1 MNVLVDTSVWS
12 LALRRD
18 AGKLSA
24 FEHAIR
30 RDLADLTVD
39 IRARMVGPIRQE
51 LLSGVRNAAQFRAL
65 RDNLR
70 EFQDEPVAVEDW
82 EAAAESN
89 NLCRAAGISGSAVD
103 FLLCAV
109 AIRRNWEIF
118 TTDNDFQHY
127 ARVLPVRLRAQPRRN

>member
-1 MNVLVDTSVWS
+1 MNVLVDTPVWS

-18 AGKLSA
+18 AGKLSE
-24 FEHAIR
+24 FERAIR
-30 RDLADLTVD
+30 QDLADLTADTRVR
-39 IRARMVGPIRQE
+39 IVGPIRQE
-51 LLSGVRNAAQFRAL
+51 LLSGIRNAAQFRAVRDDL
-65 RDNLR
+65 RD
-70 EFQDEPVAVEDW
+70 FSDEPLSLEDW

-89 NLCRAAGISGSAVD
+89 NACRVAGISGSAVD

>member
-18 AGKLSA
+18 AGKLRA

-39 IRARMVGPIRQE
+39 IRARIVGPIRQE
-51 LLSGVRNAAQFRAL
+51 LLSGVRNSAQFRAL
-65 RDNLR
+65 RDRLR

-89 NLCRAAGISGSAVD
+89 NLCRAAGIPGSAVD

-118 TTDNDFQHY
+118 TTDDDFQHY